1 MRLNILYILIL
12 YFVVPCKSQNW
23 QLVWEDDFNGIS
35 LDSSKWTHDFG
46 TGSQYGM
53 WGWGNGESQF
63 YQSQNTTIDSGIA
76 TITVKEEPNG
86 IVDSWGNS
94 SYYSSSK
101 ITTKGT
107 FDFRYGK
114 VEARIKTIDGQGFWP
129 AFWMLP
135 TGGGWPCDGEIDIM
149 EQWGNNYLTNSTTGA
164 AHIGTCPYSQSTHFY
179 ESFSSYISAG
189 SYADD
194 FHTYSIIWEEDTISW
209 YVDESEIFS
218 LTPSSYFSIP
228 SQSTWPFNSNEWYL
242 MINLAI
248 TQSGP
253 NANTVFPNQMEID
266 YVRIYQDNIT
276 SVSESVSKISN
287 IIYPNPTEGKITI
300 NEKDISSMK
309 LMNIYGSIVLEIKS
323 PLDYQQI
330 DINHLAEG
338 IYLLQYI
345 KDDIKFINKI
355 KLIK

>member
-300 NEKDISSMK
+300 NEKDINSMK

-330 DINHLAEG
+330 DIEHLAEG

-345 KDDIKFINKI
+345 KDDIKFMNKI